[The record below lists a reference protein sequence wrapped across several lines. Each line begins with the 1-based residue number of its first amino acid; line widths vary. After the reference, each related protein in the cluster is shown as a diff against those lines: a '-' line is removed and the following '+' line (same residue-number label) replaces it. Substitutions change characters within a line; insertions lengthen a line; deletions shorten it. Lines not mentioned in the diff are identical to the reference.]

1 MRRLFCDRG
10 LNLLLRDKSCE
21 NRLEWLNE
29 FKRALT
35 ETDSHSHMTE
45 LRKGWFLE
53 SIDDLLKQVSHV
65 ELSQVSHVELS

>member
-1 MRRLFCDRG
+1 MRETDETYSAWFMCI
-10 LNLLLRDKSCE
+10 KS
-21 NRLEWLNE
+21 
-29 FKRALT
+29 ALT
-35 ETDSHSHMTE
+35 KMNSGSFMTE